1 MKAGTDIIVVFK
13 PSEIDALLRTL
24 DELSVIRVR
33 AMAGKAKLEN
43 SLQRHRKGK
52 V

>member
-1 MKAGTDIIVVFK
+1 MHY
-13 PSEIDALLRTL
+13 PQQEINALLRTL

-43 SLQRHRKGK
+43 AITQYK
-52 V
+52 

>member
-1 MKAGTDIIVVFK
+1 MKSSTDIIVVLK

-33 AMAGKAKLEN
+33 AMAGKAKLEDA
-43 SLQRHRKGK
+43 
-52 V
+52 VT